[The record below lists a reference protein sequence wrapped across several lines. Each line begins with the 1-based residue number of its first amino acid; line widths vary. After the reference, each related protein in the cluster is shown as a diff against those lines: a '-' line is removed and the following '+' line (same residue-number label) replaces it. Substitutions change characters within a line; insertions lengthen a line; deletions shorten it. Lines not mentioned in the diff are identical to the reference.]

1 MAETRQKAP
10 VGRKVM
16 SSPHLQLVLWVIQPL
31 IQVAIAVM
39 LYRRRL
45 HKEFPTF
52 FAYVVVQIPIFLIEL
67 PIYRYGGQNACF
79 YTYWSVEAINLV
91 LSFKIIHEVF
101 LDVFKPYHALQDLGT
116 ALFKWAAIITVL
128 VSVVLVAV
136 SPSWEDPLITTI
148 LVVQRC
154 VYVVQ
159 CGLVIFLLA
168 FCRNLGVT
176 WRRLSFGIAIG
187 FGLISASALL
197 TFAMYSGRRL
207 HAPEV
212 QVAVL
217 LAYDMGMA
225 VWTIYALIN
234 RRADM
239 VPVLVP
245 QRWDEALMDIQP
257 PQTEADSLIPMFE
270 HMVDQALSKSHG
282 PHA

>member
-1 MAETRQKAP
+1 
-10 VGRKVM
+10 M
-16 SSPHLQLVLWVIQPL
+16 SSLHLQFVLWVMQPL
-31 IQVAIAVM
+31 IQAAIAIL

-52 FAYVVVQIPIFLIEL
+52 FTYVVVQIPIFLIEL
-67 PIYRYGGQNACF
+67 PVYRYGGQSIYF

-136 SPSWEDPLITTI
+136 SPSWEDPVVTTI

-168 FCRNLGVT
+168 FCRNLGGT

-207 HAPEV
+207 HAPDV

-217 LAYDMGMA
+217 MAYDMGMV

>member
-31 IQVAIAVM
+31 ILGTIAVI
-39 LYRRRL
+39 LYRRKL
-45 HKEFPTF
+45 HKEFPAF
-52 FAYVVVQIPIFLIEL
+52 FSYVATQIPIFCIQL
-67 PIYRYGGQNACF
+67 PVYFYAGSTTYF
-79 YTYWSVEAINLV
+79 YTYWAAAGLNVVFA
-91 LSFKIIHEVF
+91 FAIIHEIF
-101 LDVFKPYHALQDLGT
+101 LDIFKPYHALQDLGT
-116 ALFKWAAIITVL
+116 ALFKWAAIITIL

-136 SPSWEDPLITTI
+136 SPSWEDPIETTI

-154 VYVVQ
+154 VHVVQ
-159 CGLVIFLLA
+159 CGLVVFLLA
-168 FCRNLGVT
+168 FCGTLGVK
-176 WRRLSFGIAIG
+176 WRRLSFGVAIG
-187 FGLISASALL
+187 FGLCSASELL
-197 TFAMYSGRRL
+197 TTALYSGRRM
-207 HAPEV
+207 HTPTV
-212 QVAVL
+212 QTIVL
-217 LAYDMGMA
+217 IAYDLAMA
-225 VWTIYALIN
+225 VWTFYSLVN

-257 PQTEADSLIPMFE
+257 PSTEADSLIPMFE